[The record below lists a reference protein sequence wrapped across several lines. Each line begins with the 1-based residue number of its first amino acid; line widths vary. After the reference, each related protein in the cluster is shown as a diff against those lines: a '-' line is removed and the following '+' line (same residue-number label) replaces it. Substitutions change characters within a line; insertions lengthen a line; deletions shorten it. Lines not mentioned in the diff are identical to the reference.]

1 MVFTKPG
8 NIIAE
13 NNTSLDQREKSEQ
26 QSLAETLRTI
36 DLKFSIDFLEKSQ
49 NNQKSLINTLK
60 NGLGSEPLLSYKEQ
74 QLTQLKDEIDFVW
87 IEEWSIA
94 RTPENVAMLQLFL
107 FLKGA
112 YQPDTNGEVSEKK
125 IDGKRGRE
133 TAEALRNFKNNNP
146 EFVQELAAIQ
156 EQKNQIEAPYIA
168 AVLDSAK
175 AQIGKPYKRWGS
187 SERWGFDCSWVW
199 MYAFK
204 KQGINFNYRPT
215 AKTFFDSNKKINKEE
230 VKAGDFMFWKS
241 KPWANKHSDI
251 YHVEMTVWEP
261 YQENGKWYVKTIGS
275 AKNRDAMDEYGNR
288 TWKAGVWYRIREI
301 TPYRKFWR
309 PSYYYQLAEN
319 AKKPENIIAQSINSK
334 RNQNEAVS

>member
-1 MVFTKPG
+1 MVFTKPED
-8 NIIAE
+8 IIE
-13 NNTSLDQREKSEQ
+13 DRNTSLEQREKAEL
-26 QSLAETLRTI
+26 QSLAYSLKTMET
-36 DLKFSIDFLEKSQ
+36 KLEKDFSPEHKSQ
-49 NNQKSLINTLK
+49 QDTTVDILK
-60 NGLGSEPLLSYKEQ
+60 NQLAQEPLYAHTEQ
-74 QLTQLKDEIDFVW
+74 MLTRLKSEIDFTW
-87 IEEWSIA
+87 LEQSSQR

-112 YQPDTNGEVSEKK
+112 YQPDANGKVSEKK
-125 IDGKRGRE
+125 IDGKRGKE

-146 EFVQELAAIQ
+146 EFVQELAVIQ
-156 EQKNQIEAPYIA
+156 KQKNQLEAPYIT

-175 AQIGKPYKRWGS
+175 AQIGKPYRRWGS

-319 AKKPENIIAQSINSK
+319 AKKSENTIAKINSET
-334 RNQNEAVS
+334 NTNETVS

>member
-1 MVFTKPG
+1 
-8 NIIAE
+8 
-13 NNTSLDQREKSEQ
+13 
-26 QSLAETLRTI
+26 
-36 DLKFSIDFLEKSQ
+36 
-49 NNQKSLINTLK
+49 
-60 NGLGSEPLLSYKEQ
+60 
-74 QLTQLKDEIDFVW
+74 
-87 IEEWSIA
+87 
-94 RTPENVAMLQLFL
+94 MLQLFL
-107 FLKGA
+107 FLNNA
-112 YQPDTNGEVSEKK
+112 YQPGANGEVSEKK
-125 IDGKRGRE
+125 IDGKWGKE
-133 TAEALRNFKNNNP
+133 TAEALKTFKSQNP
-146 EFVQELAAIQ
+146 QFAQELISIQ
-156 EQKNQIEAPYIA
+156 EQKNQLEAPYIT

-175 AQIGKPYKRWGS
+175 AQIGKTYRRWGS
-187 SERWGFDCSWVW
+187 SERSGFDCSWVW

-301 TPYRKFWR
+301 TSYRKFWR

-319 AKKPENIIAQSINSK
+319 AKKYENTIAKINSE
-334 RNQNEAVS
+334 RNKNETVS

>member
-1 MVFTKPG
+1 MVFTKPED
-8 NIIAE
+8 IIE
-13 NNTSLDQREKSEQ
+13 DRNTSLEQREKAEL
-26 QSLAETLRTI
+26 QSLAYSLKTMET
-36 DLKFSIDFLEKSQ
+36 KLEKDFSPEHKSQ
-49 NNQKSLINTLK
+49 QGTAVDILK
-60 NGLGSEPLLSYKEQ
+60 NQLAQEPLYAHTEQ
-74 QLTQLKDEIDFVW
+74 MLTRLKSEIDFTG
-87 IEEWSIA
+87 IEQSSQR

-112 YQPDTNGEVSEKK
+112 YQPDANGEVSEKK
-125 IDGKRGRE
+125 IDGKWGRE

-146 EFVQELAAIQ
+146 EFVQELTVIQ

-175 AQIGKPYKRWGS
+175 AQIGKPYRRWGS

-319 AKKPENIIAQSINSK
+319 AKKSENTIAKIDSETPT
-334 RNQNEAVS
+334 NETVS

>member
-13 NNTSLDQREKSEQ
+13 NNTSLDQTEKSEQ

-74 QLTQLKDEIDFVW
+74 QLIQLKREIDFVW

-94 RTPENVAMLQLFL
+94 RTPESVAMLQLFL
-107 FLKGA
+107 FLNNA
-112 YQPDTNGEVSEKK
+112 YQPGANGEVSEKK
-125 IDGKRGRE
+125 IDGKWGKE
-133 TAEALRNFKNNNP
+133 TAEALKTFKSQNP
-146 EFVQELAAIQ
+146 QFAQELISIQ

-168 AVLDSAK
+168 AVLHSAK
-175 AQIGKPYKRWGS
+175 DQIGKAYRRWGS

-204 KQGINFNYRPT
+204 KQGIKFDYRPT
-215 AKTFFDSNKKINKEE
+215 AKSFFDSNKKINKEE

-319 AKKPENIIAQSINSK
+319 AKKSENTIAKIESETTT
-334 RNQNEAVS
+334 NETVS